1 MATAA
6 ATQAVLGTGGMS
18 AAIILE
24 ESKTSSGGTILTKGY
39 YCQGNVDAP
48 GRACWV
54 TITVSDSAATQ
65 AAAVLAGLR
74 A

>member
-18 AAIILE
+18 AMIIFE
-24 ESKTSSGGTILTKGY
+24 ETQTSSGGTILTKGY
-39 YCQGNVDAP
+39 YCEGNVDAP
-48 GRACWV
+48 GRARWV
-54 TITVSDSAATQ
+54 TITVSDSAAVQ
-65 AAAVLAGLR
+65 AAAILVGLR